1 MKAYENFAMVYDL
14 FMKDVEYDEWVKY
27 IEKIWQKNGLNPKIV
42 ADLGCGT
49 GNVTLRLAKKD
60 IEMIGVDLSYDM
72 LSIAKNKAYEQ
83 GKDILF
89 LCQDMREF
97 ELFGT
102 VDCVLSLF
110 DSLNYI
116 TEKEDL
122 LKVFKL
128 VNNYLNPGGLFIF
141 DLNTEYK
148 FENILGENVFAQT
161 EENAAYVWENYYDEE
176 EEINEFYMN
185 FFIKDEEEDL
195 YKRFEECHY
204 EKSYSIE
211 TIKTLLKKSNL
222 ELLNVYDAYTFESPK
237 ADSERIF
244 FVAKEI
250 SK

>member
-1 MKAYENFAMVYDL
+1 MKAYESFAMVYDL
-14 FMKDVEYDEWVKY
+14 FMKDVEYDVWIEY
-27 IEKIWQKNGLNPKIV
+27 IEKIWLKNGLKPKIV

-49 GNVTLRLAKKD
+49 GNITLRLAEKD
-60 IEMIGVDLSYDM
+60 LEMIGVDMSYDM
-72 LSIAKNKAYEQ
+72 LSIAKNKAYE
-83 GKDILF
+83 KEKEILF

-102 VDCVLSLF
+102 VDCFISLF

-116 TEKEDL
+116 TEEKDL

-128 VNNYLNPGGLFIF
+128 ANNYLNPGGLFIF

-148 FENILGENVFAQT
+148 FKNILEENVFAQT
-161 EENAAYVWENYYDEE
+161 EENAAYIWENYYDEE
-176 EEINEFYMN
+176 EKINEFYMN

-204 EKSYSIE
+204 EKSYGVEEVKALIE
-211 TIKTLLKKSNL
+211 KSGLK
-222 ELLNVYDAYTFESPK
+222 LLNVYDAYTFESPK
-237 ADSERIF
+237 EDSERIF